1 MPKQNK
7 EPGAVTCNKRKQAAG
22 LIVNRKITA
31 AVTESQPNG
40 KSKNFLRK
48 SVRYSGKSKSQNLDS
63 KRIGGAFN
71 VTPVA
76 PKLTIQTKNSENEK
90 VKYILCDPAI
100 VSIGPYCPR
109 VDVDDDASLFAKL
122 RNVLGIRL
130 KCASMLTK
138 LRKLLGIR
146 LKCDDRYFDI
156 TDVHNNSRYK
166 LEDIPNIVEKI
177 DQPGVFHIDEKLF
190 NYLRLNRHSKYE
202 NQSVKLEH
210 YTSLAKRYVA
220 TTSNAISLTTEQ
232 AGIFRYTIAKAAA
245 DRTDEVLNSLA
256 SRGEIASN
264 KPAKSPYF
272 LYLLFLMIL
281 LFLLFNRTPNVV
293 EMFIMNAKDRLIGNP
308 GLSTS

>member
-1 MPKQNK
+1 MPKQTK

-40 KSKNFLRK
+40 KSKNSHRK
-48 SVRYSGKSKSQNLDS
+48 FVRHSGKSKSQNFDS
-63 KRIGGAFN
+63 KRHGGAFN

-76 PKLTIQTKNSENEK
+76 PKLTIQTQNSENEK
-90 VKYILCDPAI
+90 VKYVLCDPAI
-100 VSIGPYCPR
+100 ISIGPYCPR
-109 VDVDDDASLFAKL
+109 VDVDDDAST
-122 RNVLGIRL
+122 
-130 KCASMLTK
+130 LTK

-146 LKCDDRYFDI
+146 LKCDEDRYFDI

-166 LEDIPNIVEKI
+166 LADIPNIVEKI
-177 DQPGVFHIDEKLF
+177 DKPGVFHIDEKLF

-232 AGIFRYTIAKAAA
+232 AGVFRYTIAKAAA

-256 SRGEIASN
+256 SRGEIASDT
-264 KPAKSPYF
+264 PAKSPYF

-281 LFLLFNRTPNVV
+281 LFLLFNCTPDVV
-293 EMFIMNAKDRLIGNP
+293 EMYIMNAIDRLIGNP
-308 GLSTS
+308 VLSTW